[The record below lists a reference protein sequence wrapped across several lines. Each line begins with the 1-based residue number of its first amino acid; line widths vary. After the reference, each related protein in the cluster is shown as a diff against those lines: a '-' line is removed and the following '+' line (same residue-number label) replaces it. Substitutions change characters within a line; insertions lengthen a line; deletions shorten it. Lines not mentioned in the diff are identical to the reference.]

1 MQSLKKARA
10 RLTKKPKVAGRLRIL
25 SPDSLK
31 ASSDGR
37 VFTTVTITDEN
48 QRDPSVAEPGIFQDV
63 YAAEAKEGGRRGPNI
78 GSHTDTTATAG
89 MKLIYS

>member
-37 VFTTVTITDEN
+37 VFTTATITDEN
-48 QRDPSVAEPGIFQDV
+48 QSDPSVAEPGIFQDA
-63 YAAEAKEGGRRGPNI
+63 YAAEAKEGGRRGPSI